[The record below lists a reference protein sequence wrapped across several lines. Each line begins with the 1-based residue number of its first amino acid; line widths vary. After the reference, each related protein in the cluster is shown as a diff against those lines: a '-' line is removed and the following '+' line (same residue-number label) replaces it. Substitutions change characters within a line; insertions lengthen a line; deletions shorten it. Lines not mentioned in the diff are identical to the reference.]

1 MIFFIPKKAE
11 NYKNLN
17 MSLQLKL
24 EFEIFFFRSFYS
36 HWCKIIQKYIID
48 IKNMENCTKFMKKN
62 WLIFLSRN

>member
-24 EFEIFFFRSFYS
+24 EFEIFFLDLS
-36 HWCKIIQKYIID
+36 ILID
-48 IKNMENCTKFMKKN
+48 AKLFKNT
-62 WLIFLSRN
+62 LLT